1 MVIGLLILL
10 TTLAIGGLA
19 GILLTIRQYEHRQ
32 AERQAD
38 EDYLA
43 EVQELYA
50 AWAMIRAR
58 RSGDHR
64 PSGHDPCDRTP
75 V

>member
-1 MVIGLLILL
+1 MITNLLVLL
-10 TTLAIGGLA
+10 TVLAMGAVA
-19 GILLTIRQYEHRQ
+19 GILLTIWRYEHIH

-38 EDYLA
+38 EDHLA

-50 AWAMIRAR
+50 AWAVIRAR
-58 RSGDHR
+58 PPGGQG
-64 PSGHDPCDRTP
+64 PSGLDPRDRIP